1 MQGTLI
7 DVPRSS
13 FLPFCCL
20 GTPNNGSRTFSTERY
35 YQIYVEAIF
44 DTHQGSCHDIAH
56 CFLQNHHSQKLAS
69 TTYEAK
75 KEIDTEKTTVSCR
88 HFNLLLDCSSAHSY
102 NMVDFAKRPEVT
114 VSTMV
119 SGGLLQRSSDR
130 QRRRIPFRNLP
141 CNSECE

>member
-1 MQGTLI
+1 MYQGHRFCRFAVLELRITVLERFLQKDTTRSTWRLFLTLI
-7 DVPRSS
+7 RARVTTSLTVS
-13 FLPFCCL
+13 
-20 GTPNNGSRTFSTERY
+20 
-35 YQIYVEAIF
+35 
-44 DTHQGSCHDIAH
+44 
-56 CFLQNHHSQKLAS
+56 LQNHHSQKLAS